1 MDDLTT
7 SIEKLKVL
15 LNSGIITA
23 AEFETKRQTIVDHFV
38 GVPTAGAAPAA
49 KPRAKPPA
57 PAPAPAFTPKPQAA
71 ARPPSY
77 GLALATN
84 HAKGKGKGGKG
95 KGAAVAVTPAP
106 TAQPIRPRGAFTNPR
121 FHPYAG
127 GRGYTKPQPWPK
139 DWHEIATIKVQP
151 IPMGLTDQHL
161 VEAFAPYGDIESAV
175 VKPGSSAHGYVN
187 FVAPESARAA
197 AEAESVELLGH
208 WCWVTL
214 GKKKHQ
220 PVEEGGP
227 TDGLGLFNLP
237 FATTYEELHA
247 LLAGHPGFQL
257 VKMVYRKSGEFG
269 GYAFAYFDS
278 VENASAAKEALLGL
292 MLGDQTMD
300 VKFSKKSSAEALAEE
315 TAAAAAV

>member
-161 VEAFAPYGDIESAV
+161 VEVCHRGVGQGEYISAPGMR
-175 VKPGSSAHGYVN
+175 
-187 FVAPESARAA
+187 RAKLSHA
-197 AEAESVELLGH
+197 LVWPLE
-208 WCWVTL
+208 
-214 GKKKHQ
+214 
-220 PVEEGGP
+220 
-227 TDGLGLFNLP
+227 LGLRTPTLRC
-237 FATTYEELHA
+237 
-247 LLAGHPGFQL
+247 GHLSSLSHTRGGFFDFE
-257 VKMVYRKSGEFG
+257 VG
-269 GYAFAYFDS
+269 GHDGA
-278 VENASAAKEALLGL
+278 
-292 MLGDQTMD
+292 
-300 VKFSKKSSAEALAEE
+300 
-315 TAAAAAV
+315 